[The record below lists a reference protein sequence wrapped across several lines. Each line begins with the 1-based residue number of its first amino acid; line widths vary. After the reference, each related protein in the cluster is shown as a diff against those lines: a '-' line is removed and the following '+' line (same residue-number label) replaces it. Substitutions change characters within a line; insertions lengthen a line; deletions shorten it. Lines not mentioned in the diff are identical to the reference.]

1 MTTPSPEA
9 LSNPAAIVTDKRRQR
24 NILLATCTALM
35 AVMASVSGLN
45 VAQQQ
50 LAIDL
55 GASQGAILWIIN
67 GYTVALAAL
76 LMPIGAMGD
85 RWGRKYVLLAGLAV
99 FAIASLG
106 AGVATT
112 TTMMIA
118 ARVLAGV
125 GAAMIMPVTLSVIT
139 SSFSDEDRAQ
149 AIGVWAGV
157 AGSGGLVGLFAASF
171 MVDILTWRWLFAIP
185 AVLVAYSAYMTVRH
199 VPNSAEHTE
208 HRFDVVG
215 SILSML
221 AIGGL
226 VLGIHEGPE
235 QGWTATITV
244 VSMIVGVIGAIGFV
258 IWERRQV
265 DPLLDVRVFRNRT
278 LTAGAVTLMA
288 VFAVMFG
295 IFLVLFPFFQAV
307 IGWSAL
313 KSAVALL
320 PMAVVMMPTS
330 AVLAP
335 WFTNRVGTR
344 NAMLVGASIAGFG
357 LMTLAL
363 RASVDGGY
371 LSILP
376 GLMIIGL
383 GMGITMTPSTAA
395 ITETLPEDKQG
406 VASALNDTTRELGG
420 ALGVALL
427 GSILTARYESSID
440 PHLVGIPEEFAEP
453 AREGIGSAFAVAG
466 RAGDNGPAIIDA
478 AKNAFVDGW
487 VQSMWVGVAL
497 VAAAV
502 VFLIVRGNPTTD
514 AVTVGLEPPAT
525 STTDQRT
532 PAHRSSSP
540 STRRDRSR
548 SRNGSRRQGRSIRPP
563 AGAGRGR

>member
-1 MTTPSPEA
+1 MTTYAPAPPPSPTPTSLA
-9 LSNPAAIVTDKRRQR
+9 APAVTDKRRQR

-76 LMPIGAMGD
+76 LMPVGAIGD
-85 RWGRKYVLLAGLAV
+85 RWGRKHVLLAGLAV
-99 FAIASLG
+99 FALASLG
-106 AGVATT
+106 AGVATS

-139 SSFSDEDRAQ
+139 SSFADEDRAQ

-171 MVDILTWRWLFAIP
+171 MVDVLTWRWLFAVP
-185 AVLVAYSAYMTVRH
+185 VVLVLYSAAMTVRH
-199 VPNSAEHTE
+199 VPNSTE
-208 HRFDVVG
+208 HSEHPFDIIG
-215 SILSML
+215 SLLSML

-244 VSMIVGVIGAIGFV
+244 VSLLVGTLGAIGFV
-258 IWERRQV
+258 AWERRHV

-278 LTAGAVTLMA
+278 LTAGAVTLMS

-313 KSAVALL
+313 KSAVAML

-330 AVLAP
+330 ALAAP
-335 WFTNRVGTR
+335 RLTQRLGTR
-344 NAMLVGASIAGFG
+344 YAMLVGASIAGLG

-371 LSILP
+371 PSILP
-376 GLMIIGL
+376 GLVIIGL
-383 GMGITMTPSTAA
+383 GMGLTMTPSTAA
-395 ITETLPEDKQG
+395 ITETLPESKQG

-420 ALGVALL
+420 AIGVALL

-440 PHLVGIPEEFAEP
+440 PHLEGIPDQFADP
-453 AREGIGSAFAVAG
+453 AREGIGSAFGVAG
-466 RAGDNGPAIIDA
+466 SAGDHGPAIIDA

-497 VAAAV
+497 VAVAV
-502 VFLIVRGNPTTD
+502 VHLAVSGNSIDSPTRAED
-514 AVTVGLEPPAT
+514 
-525 STTDQRT
+525 
-532 PAHRSSSP
+532 
-540 STRRDRSR
+540 DRLP
-548 SRNGSRRQGRSIRPP
+548 G
-563 AGAGRGR
+563 

>member
-1 MTTPSPEA
+1 MTTHAPSPIPVSDA
-9 LSNPAAIVTDKRRQR
+9 APAITDKRRQR
-24 NILLATCTALM
+24 NILIATCTALM

-76 LMPIGAMGD
+76 LMPVGAIGD
-85 RWGRKYVLLAGLAV
+85 RWGRKHVLLAGLAV
-99 FAIASLG
+99 FAVASLA
-106 AGVATT
+106 AGLAPT

-171 MVDILTWRWLFAIP
+171 MVDVLTWRWLFAIP
-185 AVLVAYSAYMTVRH
+185 AVLVLVSAVMTVRH
-199 VPNSAEHTE
+199 VPNSADHSD
-208 HRFDVVG
+208 HPFDIVG

-235 QGWTATITV
+235 QGWTATITL
-244 VSMIVGVIGAIGFV
+244 VSIVVGVLGAIGFV
-258 IWERRQV
+258 TWEKRQV

-278 LTAGAVTLMA
+278 LTAGAVTLVS

-313 KSAVALL
+313 KSAVAML

-330 AVLAP
+330 AIAAP
-335 WFTNRVGTR
+335 RITDRFGTR
-344 NAMLVGASIAGFG
+344 NAMLLGASIAGLG

-395 ITETLPEDKQG
+395 ITETLPESKQG

-440 PHLVGIPEEFAEP
+440 PYLEGIPEQFADP
-453 AREGIGSAFAVAG
+453 AREGIGSAFGVAG
-466 RAGDNGPAIIDA
+466 DAGEHGPAIIEA

-497 VAAAV
+497 VGVAVVHLLLSGRSTASATSPAAA
-502 VFLIVRGNPTTD
+502 IPAAAPTP
-514 AVTVGLEPPAT
+514 E
-525 STTDQRT
+525 
-532 PAHRSSSP
+532 
-540 STRRDRSR
+540 
-548 SRNGSRRQGRSIRPP
+548 
-563 AGAGRGR
+563 